1 MSTWHRLVGPDQHR
15 LKRRILVERARY
27 RCETCESRVTASK
40 VSRVGARRC
49 ELHHIQPLSR
59 GGFHTPENVLLLCR
73 DCHLEI
79 HREDRLKLM
88 PPKRRAWARHLET
101 Y

>member
-15 LKRRILVERARY
+15 LKRRILVERARF
-27 RCETCESRVTASK
+27 RCERCGH
-40 VSRVGARRC
+40 RVGSGRGVRRP
-49 ELHHIQPLSR
+49 ELHHKKPLSQ
-59 GGFHTPENVLLLCR
+59 GGFHNEQNVLLLCR

-101 Y
+101 YA